1 MPTRKQMGLSQNLES
16 KMFKL
21 NMYRQRPRQK
31 GEMNYIRLGAE
42 KFKAKP
48 VTPLLGARLIMTQE
62 GCSLGF

>member
-21 NMYRQRPRQK
+21 NMYRQR